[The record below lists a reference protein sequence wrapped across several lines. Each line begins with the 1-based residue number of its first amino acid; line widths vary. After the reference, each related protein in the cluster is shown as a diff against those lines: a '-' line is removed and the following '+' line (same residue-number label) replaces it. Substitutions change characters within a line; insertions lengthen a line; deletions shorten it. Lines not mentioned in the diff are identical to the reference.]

1 MKIDRLIIF
10 LFLLLLGLPLWAQ
23 AQQLTGVVTDA
34 ETGEPI
40 PMASVIYKGHN
51 VAKVADVD
59 GRFSISRHA
68 GWNLTVS
75 AVGYKERILPITDK
89 TRQGLKIAL
98 KPDNHM
104 LTEVKVKAKRQR
116 YSRRDNPAVELMRR
130 VIDAKKQTDLKTHDY
145 YQYNQYEKLTLA
157 MNDLTPEQLEQK
169 PFTTKRWLL
178 DQVEKCQYND
188 KLILPV
194 SVDETVSQHI
204 YRKDPHAEKTIVK
217 GQHSNGINDLFET
230 GDILTVAMKDV
241 FTDVNLYDD
250 QIRLLQ
256 FPFTSPIG
264 KDAISFYRFYI
275 EDTLKIERDSVI
287 HLHFLPNNQQDFGF
301 RGDLYVLKDSTLHVR
316 RCELT
321 LPKKSDVNFVENLR
335 IEQEFSQLPGGEWV
349 LTLDDMIVELQFA
362 KFLKKALVIRNTRLT
377 DYAFDELP
385 KSLFKGKR
393 PEVKEADAQM
403 RDDDFWAQ
411 YRQVELTK
419 SEGSMDKFLE
429 NVQNIKG
436 FKYIIFGLKALI
448 ENFVETGHPS
458 KVDIG
463 PVNTIVTHNFID
475 GYRIRGS
482 AQTTANLHPHLF
494 LKGYMAHGFDSKKN
508 YYDAEFIWSMNKK
521 EYLPREF
528 PKRTLTFQSTYDVMS
543 PSDKF
548 LSTDKDNM
556 FVALKWS
563 TVNKMMF
570 YNRQQLTFEYEQD
583 WAWKTT
589 LWVKTEENEACGN
602 MHYQPLAAP
611 EIPAIR
617 TTELHAEVR
626 YAPGETYINT
636 KQRRLTINLDAPTFT
651 LGHTVGI
658 KGFLGGDYRYN
669 LTEARLYKRFWM
681 KSWGKIDCYLKG
693 GVQWNQVPYPLLA
706 MPAANLSYLMED
718 ETFNLVNNME
728 FLNDR
733 YASLMLSWDMNG
745 KLLNRLPLIR
755 RLKWREFFG
764 VNVLWGAL
772 SDKNNPFLAKNAGNS
787 LLMQFPEGCHVMD
800 SHRPYVEVVAGIHNI
815 FKLIHVEYVR
825 RLTYLD
831 LPTSQKQGVRFTF
844 RMTF

>member
-34 ETGEPI
+34 ETGKPI

-321 LPKKSDVNFVENLR
+321 LPQKSDVNFVENLR

-548 LSTDKDNM
+548 LPTDKDNM

-589 LWVKTEENEACGN
+589 LWGKTEENEACGN

-611 EIPAIR
+611 EIPTIR

-745 KLLNRLPLIR
+745 KLLNRLPLIQ

>member
-316 RCELT
+316 CCELT

-393 PEVKEADAQM
+393 PEVKEADSQM

-548 LSTDKDNM
+548 LPTDKDNM

-563 TVNKMMF
+563 TVDKMMF

-745 KLLNRLPLIR
+745 KLLNRLPLIQ

>member
-34 ETGEPI
+34 ETGKPI

-321 LPKKSDVNFVENLR
+321 LPQKSDVNFVENLR

-548 LSTDKDNM
+548 LPTDKDNM

>member
-403 RDDDFWAQ
+403 RNDDFWAQ

-548 LSTDKDNM
+548 LPTDKDNM

>member
-40 PMASVIYKGHN
+40 PMASIIYKGHN

-130 VIDAKKQTDLKTHDY
+130 VIDAKKQADLKTHDY

-275 EDTLKIERDSVI
+275 EDTLEIERDSVI

-403 RDDDFWAQ
+403 RNDDFWAQ

-548 LSTDKDNM
+548 LPTDKDNM

-815 FKLIHVEYVR
+815 FKLIHVEYIR

>member
-321 LPKKSDVNFVENLR
+321 LPQKSDVNFVENLR

-508 YYDAEFIWSMNKK
+508 YYDAEFIWSKNKK

-548 LSTDKDNM
+548 LPTDKDNM

-563 TVNKMMF
+563 TVDKMMF

>member
-34 ETGEPI
+34 ETGKPI

-316 RCELT
+316 CCELT

-548 LSTDKDNM
+548 LPTDKDNM

-589 LWVKTEENEACGN
+589 LWGKTEENEACGN

-745 KLLNRLPLIR
+745 KLLNRLPLIQ